1 IFKLNS
7 TWDQKVDSLNWF
19 KDLGWKNPISFDQG
33 PDGALYVLMYY
44 CGISFSC
51 SDAGTHLG
59 RWEYSG
65 PKCEGVTG
73 LAHASPVRPGNGL
86 KVTLRTLEVLAEE
99 PSKVSILDSQG
110 RNLFTKTQ
118 NGPRKYDLGELL
130 RSHQGV
136 YLITLQSSLG
146 TQTVQVPNL

>member
-1 IFKLNS
+1 
-7 TWDQKVDSLNWF
+7 LNWF

-73 LAHASPVRPGNGL
+73 LAHASRARPGNGL
-86 KVTLRTLEVLAEE
+86 KVDLRTLEVLAQE
-99 PSKVSILDSQG
+99 PSSVSIMDSQG
-110 RNLFTKTQ
+110 RRLFTASQRGHAT
-118 NGPRKYDLGELL
+118 YDLGESL
-130 RSHQGV
+130 RSRKGI
-136 YLITLQSSLG
+136 YLITLRSSLG
-146 TQTVQVPNL
+146 IQTIKVPNL

>member
-1 IFKLNS
+1 
-7 TWDQKVDSLNWF
+7 LNWF

-59 RWEYSG
+59 RWEYSSTG
-65 PKCEGVTG
+65 PACAGSMG
-73 LAHASPVRPGNGL
+73 LATPSFRARPGNGL

-110 RNLFTKTQ
+110 RSLFTKTQ

-130 RSHQGV
+130 RRHQGV
-136 YLITLQSSLG
+136 YMITLQSALG
-146 TQTVQVPNL
+146 IQTLKVPDL